1 MHYKSDIDLVF
12 ASVEY
17 ILRDV
22 HLFEIIIVFF
32 TYFYISNLNRMIFAM
47 LRLHIE
53 TEGNFYTEKKGIYM
67 FRPTNIVLGVSKL
80 KDLVKKGIT
89 KKPLSKHIK
98 KDEYK
103 KLTKAMKKKN
113 YFIMARSLKLFIWKK
128 ILTLVK
134 STKLAIMEIWTPIKF
149 IDCLLERRITKL

>member
-53 TEGNFYTEKKGIYM
+53 T
-67 FRPTNIVLGVSKL
+67 
-80 KDLVKKGIT
+80 
-89 KKPLSKHIK
+89 
-98 KDEYK
+98 
-103 KLTKAMKKKN
+103 
-113 YFIMARSLKLFIWKK
+113 
-128 ILTLVK
+128 
-134 STKLAIMEIWTPIKF
+134 
-149 IDCLLERRITKL
+149 RR